1 MNHHHPDHRD
11 HPTYPAVGLDC
22 GLSEYESQNSNRPT
36 RESGEPYQ
44 PARRSLLALLASIGC
59 MTAGMVAPTWA
70 QSSAAWAAI
79 EARARG
85 QTVYFN
91 AWGGSEAI
99 NRYLQWVAGEVQ
111 QRHGVRLEHVMISD
125 AADMVKRVR
134 AEKAA
139 GKTRGSVDLVWIN
152 GENFLIMKREGLLF
166 GPFAEG
172 LPGYSLVDVEGKP
185 TTRLDFSEP
194 VDGMEAPWGM
204 AQLTFMADSRRTPE
218 PPRSLD
224 ALLAFAKA
232 NPGRLTY
239 PRPPNFHGTT
249 FLKQLLLDL
258 NTERSA
264 LYRPVTPAAF
274 AQATAPLWR
283 TLDALHP
290 QLWRSG
296 RQFPQNAEA
305 MRQMLADGELLL
317 ALTFNPNDAANEI
330 AAKRLPASIV
340 SYQFESGTIG
350 NTHFVA
356 IPVNAS
362 ASDGAQL
369 VANFLLSPEAQARKA
384 DIAVWGDPTV
394 LALERLSPAD
404 VARFAA
410 KPLPGQVSRS
420 APALSE
426 PHGSWVEPLE
436 REWLKRYGQ

>member
-1 MNHHHPDHRD
+1 M
-11 HPTYPAVGLDC
+11 AA
-22 GLSEYESQNSNRPT
+22 GLSA
-36 RESGEPYQ
+36 
-44 PARRSLLALLASIGC
+44 PA
-59 MTAGMVAPTWA
+59 WA
-70 QSSAAWAAI
+70 QTTAAWAAI

-99 NRYLQWVAGEVQ
+99 NRYIQWVTGEVQ
-111 QRHGVRLEHVMISD
+111 QRHGVRLEHVKISD

-152 GENFLIMKREGLLF
+152 GENFLTMKRESLLF

-172 LPGYSLVDVEGKP
+172 LPGYSLVDVLGKP

-194 VDGMEAPWGM
+194 VDGLEAPWGM

-264 LYRPVTPAAF
+264 LYRTVTPAAF

-283 TLDALHP
+283 TLDTLHP
-290 QLWRSG
+290 QLWRAG
-296 RQFPQNAEA
+296 RQFPLNAEA
-305 MRQMLADGELLL
+305 MRQMMADGELLL

-356 IPVNAS
+356 IPINAS
-362 ASDGAQL
+362 ASDGAQV

-384 DIAVWGDPTV
+384 DIAMWGDPTV
-394 LALERLSPAD
+394 LALDRLSPAD
-404 VARFAA
+404 RARFAA
-410 KPLPGQVSRS
+410 QPLPGQVARS
-420 APALSE
+420 APALPE

>member
-1 MNHHHPDHRD
+1 MNTPHL
-11 HPTYPAVGLDC
+11 G
-22 GLSEYESQNSNRPT
+22 QNSISLDSRGSGDPCLPT
-36 RESGEPYQ
+36 RR
-44 PARRSLLALLASIGC
+44 AALALLAAIA
-59 MTAGMVAPTWA
+59 AGLSAPAWA
-70 QSSAAWAAI
+70 QTTAAWAAI
-79 EARARG
+79 EAQARG

-99 NRYLQWVAGEVQ
+99 NRYIQWVAGEVQ
-111 QRHGVRLEHVMISD
+111 QRYGVRLEHVKISD

-152 GENFLIMKREGLLF
+152 GENFLTMKREGLLF

-172 LPGYSLVDVEGKP
+172 LPGYALVDVQGKP

-194 VDGMEAPWGM
+194 VDGLEAPWGM

-224 ALLAFAKA
+224 ALLSFAKA

-274 AQATAPLWR
+274 TQATAPLWR

-290 QLWRSG
+290 QLWRAG
-296 RQFPQNAEA
+296 RQFPLNAEA

-362 ASDGAQL
+362 ASEGAQV

-384 DIAVWGDPTV
+384 DIEVWGDPTV

-404 VARFAA
+404 RARFAA
-410 KPLPGQVSRS
+410 QPLPGQVARS
-420 APALSE
+420 APALPE
-426 PHGSWVEPLE
+426 PHGSWVDPLE
-436 REWLKRYGQ
+436 RDWLKRYGQ

>member
-1 MNHHHPDHRD
+1 MTTPHFGLNQIDLDSRFRGNDGQLGPRHPREGGD
-11 HPTYPAVGLDC
+11 PCL
-22 GLSEYESQNSNRPT
+22 PT
-36 RESGEPYQ
+36 RRC
-44 PARRSLLALLASIGC
+44 ALALLAS
-59 MTAGMVAPTWA
+59 TAAGLSAPVWA
-70 QSSAAWAAI
+70 QANPAWASI
-79 EARARG
+79 ETRARG

-99 NRYLQWVAGEVQ
+99 NRYIQWVAAQAQ
-111 QRHGVRLEHVMISD
+111 QRHGVRLEHVKISD

-152 GENFLIMKREGLLF
+152 GENFLTMKREGLLF

-172 LPGYSLVDVEGKP
+172 LPGYALVDVQGKP

-194 VDGMEAPWGM
+194 VDGLEAPWGM

-258 NTERSA
+258 NPERSA

-274 AQATAPLWR
+274 AQAAAPLWR

-290 QLWRSG
+290 QLWRAG
-296 RQFPQNAEA
+296 RQFPLNAEA

-317 ALTFNPNDAANEI
+317 ALTFNPNDVANEI

-362 ASDGAQL
+362 ASDGAQV

-384 DIAVWGDPTV
+384 DIGVWGDPTV
-394 LALERLSPAD
+394 LALERLSPTD
-404 VARFAA
+404 RARFAA
-410 KPLPGQVSRS
+410 QPLPGQVARS
-420 APALSE
+420 APALPE

>member
-1 MNHHHPDHRD
+1 MNTPHL
-11 HPTYPAVGLDC
+11 G
-22 GLSEYESQNSNRPT
+22 QNSISLDSRG
-36 RESGEPYQ
+36 SGDPGL
-44 PARRSLLALLASIGC
+44 PMRRAALALLAAIA
-59 MTAGMVAPTWA
+59 AGLSTPAWA
-70 QSSAAWAAI
+70 QTTAAWAAI
-79 EARARG
+79 EAQARG

-99 NRYLQWVAGEVQ
+99 NRYIQWVAGEVQ
-111 QRHGVRLEHVMISD
+111 QRYGVRLEHVKISD

-152 GENFLIMKREGLLF
+152 GENFLTMKREGLLF

-172 LPGYSLVDVEGKP
+172 LPGYALVDVQGKP

-194 VDGMEAPWGM
+194 VDGLEAPWGM

-224 ALLAFAKA
+224 ALLSFAKA

-274 AQATAPLWR
+274 TQATAPLWR

-290 QLWRSG
+290 QLWRAG
-296 RQFPQNAEA
+296 RQFPLNAEA

-362 ASDGAQL
+362 ASEGAQV

-384 DIAVWGDPTV
+384 DIEVWGDPTV

-404 VARFAA
+404 RARFAA
-410 KPLPGQVSRS
+410 QPLPGQVARS
-420 APALSE
+420 APALPE
-426 PHGSWVEPLE
+426 PHGSWVDPLE